1 MSGRATPVVSQV
13 PRRVRQAFQVDA
25 LFELVVGLVL
35 MGNPLLGPD
44 VGVSSYLVLL
54 LGLLL
59 LVAAVLLGAAGL
71 GKGPLAT
78 RVSAVMAINAASGV
92 LLVGGAVIV
101 SQAAGRVFVLVI
113 ATGLLALAAL
123 QLRAVRQPN
132 DPTPARRR
140 ATPEELLAAMR
151 GENM

>member
-1 MSGRATPVVSQV
+1 MNRPVVAQV

-44 VGVSSYLVLL
+44 VGVSAYVVLA
-54 LGLLL
+54 LGLVL

-71 GKGPLAT
+71 GKGPLAG
-78 RVSAVMAINAASGV
+78 RVALLMGVNAASGV
-92 LLVGGAVIV
+92 LLVIGAAVV
-101 SQAAGRVFVLVI
+101 SRGSGRVFVLVI
-113 ATGLLALAAL
+113 AIGLLALAAL
-123 QLRAVRQPN
+123 QLRALREPN
-132 DPTPARRR
+132 DPTPPRRR

-151 GENM
+151 SERP